1 MGWNRKVGRRN
12 KDFKKCVCVG
22 GGGGGGNWVKGGC
35 LKKEGAGPPY
45 ELWTYFQRNIVRQL
59 FLLMDSFG
67 MKTGAQ
73 DINIDWMVNYW
84 SSGQSLET
92 TKKVKE

>member
-22 GGGGGGNWVKGGC
+22 GGGGEGGGRGNWVKGGC

-45 ELWTYFQRNIVRQL
+45 ELWTYV
-59 FLLMDSFG
+59 
-67 MKTGAQ
+67 
-73 DINIDWMVNYW
+73 
-84 SSGQSLET
+84 
-92 TKKVKE
+92 